1 MRIKEQIGEQSIK
14 TMYCVIVVNQSL
26 IPILQSNIPSNH
38 GYFVGFKSYFC
49 KVKMRLGNTV
59 IDCQKKEISC
69 FLCLEDLVSD
79 VELILEREEEDMDE
93 YRDGGGNEDNWD
105 GGGKKRDFYIELR
118 FAHDPNQYD
127 KPVLFDE
134 QGFVP
139 YCNIYDV
146 TANNNDKNVIAHVS
160 RYAGIL
166 SVRMVD
172 AENRTMNT

>member
-1 MRIKEQIGEQSIK
+1 
-14 TMYCVIVVNQSL
+14 MYCVIVVNQSL
-26 IPILQSNIPSNH
+26 IPINQSNIPSDH

-79 VELILEREEEDMDE
+79 VELILEREEDVDIGHEDIW
-93 YRDGGGNEDNWD
+93 G
-105 GGGKKRDFYIELR
+105 GGGKKPDFFIELR
-118 FAHDPNQYD
+118 FAYDPKQYD

-146 TANNNDKNVIAHVS
+146 TANNNDKNAIAHVS
-160 RYAGIL
+160 RYAGVL
-166 SVRMVD
+166 SVRMVGV
-172 AENRTMNT
+172 ENVQAIV

>member
-1 MRIKEQIGEQSIK
+1 
-14 TMYCVIVVNQSL
+14 MYCVIIVNQYL

-38 GYFVGFKSYFC
+38 GYFVGFKSYYC

-69 FLCLEDLVSD
+69 FLCLEDLVSE
-79 VELILEREEEDMDE
+79 VELILEREEDVDIGHEDI
-93 YRDGGGNEDNWD
+93 WD
-105 GGGKKRDFYIELR
+105 GAGGKKSDFFIELR
-118 FAHDPNQYD
+118 FAHDPKQYD

-146 TANNNDKNVIAHVS
+146 TANNNDKNAIANVS

-166 SVRMVD
+166 SVRMVGV
-172 AENRTMNT
+172 ENV

>member
-1 MRIKEQIGEQSIK
+1 
-14 TMYCVIVVNQSL
+14 MYCVFVVNQCL
-26 IPILQSNIPSNH
+26 IPILKSNIPSNH
-38 GYFVGFKSYFC
+38 SYFVGFKSYFC
-49 KVKMRLGNTV
+49 NVKMRLGNTV

-69 FLCLEDLVSD
+69 FLCLEDLVSE
-79 VELILEREEEDMDE
+79 VELILERDE
-93 YRDGGGNEDNWD
+93 YSGGDEDNWD
-105 GGGKKRDFYIELR
+105 GADKKRDFYIELR

-160 RYAGIL
+160 RYAGIVN
-166 SVRMVD
+166 VRMSGV
-172 AENRTMNT
+172 ENRTVNT

>member
-1 MRIKEQIGEQSIK
+1 
-14 TMYCVIVVNQSL
+14 
-26 IPILQSNIPSNH
+26 
-38 GYFVGFKSYFC
+38 
-49 KVKMRLGNTV
+49 MRLGNTV

-69 FLCLEDLVSD
+69 FLCLEDLVSE
-79 VELILEREEEDMDE
+79 VELILEREEDDVDV
-93 YRDGGGNEDNWD
+93 DGE
-105 GGGKKRDFYIELR
+105 KKRDFYIELR

-146 TANNNDKNVIAHVS
+146 TANNNDKNAIARVS

-166 SVRMVD
+166 SVSMTSGV
-172 AENRTMNT
+172 ENRTDNV

>member
-1 MRIKEQIGEQSIK
+1 
-14 TMYCVIVVNQSL
+14 MYCVFVVNQHL

-38 GYFVGFKSYFC
+38 SYFVGFKSYYC

-79 VELILEREEEDMDE
+79 VELILEREEDADV
-93 YRDGGGNEDNWD
+93 GNEDNWAGD
-105 GGGKKRDFYIELR
+105 DKKRDFYIELR

-146 TANNNDKNVIAHVS
+146 TANNNDKNAIAHVS

-166 SVRMVD
+166 SVRMIGV
-172 AENRTMNT
+172 ENVQAIV

>member
-1 MRIKEQIGEQSIK
+1 
-14 TMYCVIVVNQSL
+14 MYCVFVVNQCL

-38 GYFVGFKSYFC
+38 CYFVGFKSYFC

-69 FLCLEDLVSD
+69 FLCLEDLVSE
-79 VELILEREEEDMDE
+79 VELILEREEDDVDV
-93 YRDGGGNEDNWD
+93 DGE
-105 GGGKKRDFYIELR
+105 KKRDFYIELR

-127 KPVLFDE
+127 KPVLFDD

-160 RYAGIL
+160 RYAGVL
-166 SVRMVD
+166 SVLMAAGVM
-172 AENRTMNT
+172 ENRTENV

>member
-1 MRIKEQIGEQSIK
+1 
-14 TMYCVIVVNQSL
+14 MYCVIVVNQCL

-38 GYFVGFKSYFC
+38 RYFVGFKSYFC

-69 FLCLEDLVSD
+69 FLCLEDLVSE
-79 VELILEREEEDMDE
+79 VELILEREEEDDVDV
-93 YRDGGGNEDNWD
+93 DGE
-105 GGGKKRDFYIELR
+105 KKRDFYIELR

-146 TANNNDKNVIAHVS
+146 TANNNDKNAIAHVS
-160 RYAGIL
+160 RYAGVL
-166 SVRMVD
+166 SVSMASGV
-172 AENRTMNT
+172 ENRTDNV

>member
-1 MRIKEQIGEQSIK
+1 
-14 TMYCVIVVNQSL
+14 MYCVIIVNQYL

-38 GYFVGFKSYFC
+38 GYFVGFKSYYC
-49 KVKMRLGNTV
+49 NVKMRLGNTV

-69 FLCLEDLVSD
+69 FLCLEDLVSE
-79 VELILEREEEDMDE
+79 VELILEREEDADIGHEDI
-93 YRDGGGNEDNWD
+93 WD
-105 GGGKKRDFYIELR
+105 GAGGKKSDFFIELR
-118 FAHDPNQYD
+118 FAHDPKQYD

-146 TANNNDKNVIAHVS
+146 TANNNDKNAIANVS

-166 SVRMVD
+166 SVRMVGV
-172 AENRTMNT
+172 ENVQAIV